1 MAAKTAAGVGF
12 EPASALRRSRFSR
25 RDGCLFRQRQRDAGP
40 NGIELHPVLG
50 FSTRQLPVTAVYLWD
65 VVRRLLFSAFV
76 KVHVAV
82 YRASGGRLGG
92 RLRKDLP
99 VLLLTTTG
107 RKTGRRRTTPLLYV
121 EEADRYVVVASA
133 GGAPSHP
140 AWYLNLRN
148 NPAATIQVG
157 GRKLAVT
164 AETAGLEE
172 RARLWPRLTQMW
184 PQYDDYQ
191 AKTRREIPVVILAPS
206 AA

>member
-1 MAAKTAAGVGF
+1 M
-12 EPASALRRSRFSR
+12 
-25 RDGCLFRQRQRDAGP
+25 
-40 NGIELHPVLG
+40 
-50 FSTRQLPVTAVYLWD
+50 PVTAVYLWG

-76 KVHVAV
+76 KIHVAL

-92 RLRKDLP
+92 RFRKGAP

-121 EEADRYVVVASA
+121 EEGDRYVVVASA

-140 AWYLNLRN
+140 AWYLNLRS

-157 GRKLAVT
+157 GRKLAIT

-191 AKTRREIPVVILAPS
+191 AKTHREIPVVMLAPS

>member
-1 MAAKTAAGVGF
+1 
-12 EPASALRRSRFSR
+12 
-25 RDGCLFRQRQRDAGP
+25 
-40 NGIELHPVLG
+40 
-50 FSTRQLPVTAVYLWD
+50 
-65 VVRRLLFSAFV
+65 VRRLLFSAFV
-76 KVHVAV
+76 KVHVAL

-92 RLRKDLP
+92 RLRKGAP

-121 EEADRYVVVASA
+121 EEGDRHVVVASA

-140 AWYLNLRN
+140 AWYLNLRS

-164 AETAGLEE
+164 AETAALEE

-191 AKTRREIPVVILAPS
+191 AKTRREIPVVILARS

>member
-1 MAAKTAAGVGF
+1 VLGSAPRAAG
-12 EPASALRRSRFSR
+12 
-25 RDGCLFRQRQRDAGP
+25 DGCVP
-40 NGIELHPVLG
+40 LG
-50 FSTRQLPVTAVYLWD
+50 
-65 VVRRLLFSAFV
+65 VVGRLLFRAFV

-92 RLRKDLP
+92 RLGKGVP

-107 RKTGRRRTTPLLYV
+107 RKTGKRRTTPLLYV
-121 EEADRYVVVASA
+121 EEGDGYVVVASV
-133 GGAPSHP
+133 GGARSHP
-140 AWYLNLRN
+140 AWYLNLRSS
-148 NPAATIQVG
+148 PAATMQVG

-172 RARLWPRLTQMW
+172 RARLWLRLTQMW